1 MIIRSRR
8 RVFAAL
14 AVGVLVLAAV
24 YGLRIGPA
32 TSNATYSS
40 WPAVFSEVIG
50 GPTVLVV
57 IAVAA
62 AIGGLPIAVAM
73 NERWPAHLRTRMRI
87 QRWVVTEVLGR
98 SVIVAVA
105 GAVCV
110 LLWGVLLFGWIAPR
124 SPGLVNPGNY
134 GGPAEVAAM
143 VDGSYPL
150 FAAVGRS
157 TPAFVALSAL
167 WIGVHAGL
175 IALAAGVAALV
186 VRNRVLALLL
196 PAAVLLVV
204 SLGTELLGRPSAS
217 PFIMWMHPGGLL
229 PTELGQ
235 SFVPTAVLVVACL
248 AVLAVVVH
256 RSPTLARFS

>member
-57 IAVAA
+57 
-62 AIGGLPIAVAM
+62 IAVAM

-150 FAAVGRS
+150 FAAVGRY

-204 SLGTELLGRPSAS
+204 SLGMELLGRPSAS